1 MWPFQGTESTESS
14 LCGRRVSQKDFP
26 KEVPSKLRPA
36 GRDGVIE
43 ESSSSKRTSMREVLE
58 ARKDKMN
65 PVVAKLEQRV
75 GVGSE
80 LGSGQ
85 ERPYS
90 PT

>member
-1 MWPFQGTESTESS
+1 
-14 LCGRRVSQKDFP
+14 
-26 KEVPSKLRPA
+26 
-36 GRDGVIE
+36 
-43 ESSSSKRTSMREVLE
+43 MREVLE

-65 PVVAKLEQRV
+65 PVVAKLQQRV

-90 PT
+90 PS